1 MFTETMTR
9 LIDRGVFFRPLN
21 NRKAV
26 LQHTL
31 VWQVDKN
38 SEKLLAFQKVL
49 RRQATRSPR

>member
-1 MFTETMTR
+1 MTR
-9 LIDRGVFFRPLN
+9 LIDRGVVFRPLN

-49 RRQATRSPR
+49 RRQAARSPR